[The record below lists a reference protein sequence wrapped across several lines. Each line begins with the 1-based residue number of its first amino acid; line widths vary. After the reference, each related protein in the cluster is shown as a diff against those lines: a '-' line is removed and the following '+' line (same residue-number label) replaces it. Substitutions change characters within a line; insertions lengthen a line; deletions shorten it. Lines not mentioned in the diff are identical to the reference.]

1 MESVSLSESHSQS
14 QSLSISESESKS
26 LSKSA
31 SISESKSLSESESVS
46 LSQSQSYSQFLSI
59 SESESISLSE
69 SQSLFQSESIAYSDH
84 SVSETAYSV
93 HTEHLLKPLGTD
105 VDQSIHKEK
114 SPETMIAES
123 GKFSAGER
131 LSQFNILAGQAE
143 ARMRAE
149 ESASDAGLQHAF
161 DYLARSS
168 KNSKNTDSR
177 RTEQPFHRLLRSG
190 SQSITRDFKNVAN
203 ELSNLTTITQNKEEK
218 W

>member
-1 MESVSLSESHSQS
+1 MYAEH
-14 QSLSISESESKS
+14 
-26 LSKSA
+26 LSK
-31 SISESKSLSESESVS
+31 
-46 LSQSQSYSQFLSI
+46 
-59 SESESISLSE
+59 
-69 SQSLFQSESIAYSDH
+69 
-84 SVSETAYSV
+84 
-93 HTEHLLKPLGTD
+93 PLEID
-105 VDQSIHKEK
+105 ADQSIHKEK

>member
-1 MESVSLSESHSQS
+1 MSES
-14 QSLSISESESKS
+14 
-26 LSKSA
+26 
-31 SISESKSLSESESVS
+31 
-46 LSQSQSYSQFLSI
+46 
-59 SESESISLSE
+59 
-69 SQSLFQSESIAYSDH
+69 
-84 SVSETAYSV
+84 AYSV
-93 HTEHLLKPLGTD
+93 HTGHLSKPLETD
-105 VDQSIHKEK
+105 VDQSIQKEK
-114 SPETMIAES
+114 LPETMIAES

-168 KNSKNTDSR
+168 KNSKNIDSK

-203 ELSNLTTITQNKEEK
+203 ELSSLATITQNKEEK

>member
-1 MESVSLSESHSQS
+1 MES
-14 QSLSISESESKS
+14 
-26 LSKSA
+26 A
-31 SISESKSLSESESVS
+31 
-46 LSQSQSYSQFLSI
+46 
-59 SESESISLSE
+59 SLSE
-69 SQSLFQSESIAYSDH
+69 SQSIFQSESVAYSDH
-84 SVSETAYSV
+84 SVSESAYSV
-93 HTEHLLKPLGTD
+93 YAEHLSKPLEID
-105 VDQSIHKEK
+105 ADQSIQKEK

-131 LSQFNILAGQAE
+131 LSQFNIFAGQAE

-168 KNSKNTDSR
+168 KNSKNTDSKI
-177 RTEQPFHRLLRSG
+177 TEQPFHRLLRSG

-203 ELSNLTTITQNKEEK
+203 ELSSLATITQNKEEK